1 MALFPLRRTRA
12 AAIVAVAAVT
22 LLAQVAWA
30 STTAKPDSSS
40 TPSLHNL
47 SLEQLDAELQ
57 VRHPLP
63 LVTSTPS

>member
-30 STTAKPDSSS
+30 STAAKPDPVSP
-40 TPSLHNL
+40 PSLHTL

-63 LVTSTPS
+63 LTITNTN